1 MASENNGLKQRS
13 ASKTA
18 YLFLGGIAVGAFTTL
33 ILDSFFP
40 VELNTLNIGIAVMV
54 IVSCGLLSSIFGKS
68 FINALMDLLGS
79 SSL

>member
-1 MASENNGLKQRS
+1 MTSEDNDLEQRS

-18 YLFLGGIAVGAFTTL
+18 YLFLGGITTGAFAML

-40 VELNTLNIGIAVMV
+40 VELNMLNVGIAIVVVM
-54 IVSCGLLSSIFGKS
+54 SCGLLSSIFGKS
-68 FINALMDLLGS
+68 FINALMDVLGS